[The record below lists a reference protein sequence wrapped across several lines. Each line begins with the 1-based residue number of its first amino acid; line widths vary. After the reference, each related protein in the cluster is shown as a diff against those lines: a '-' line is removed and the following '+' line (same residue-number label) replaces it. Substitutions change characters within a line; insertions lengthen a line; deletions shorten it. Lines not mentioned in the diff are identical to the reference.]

1 MGIMV
6 IRYHFSFS
14 EVVTHVF
21 MSTYQPLQTALLE
34 LEASMKAADL
44 WRMPTPDADAF
55 ASQQPFCIDTMSLP
69 QWVRFVF
76 IARLNAL
83 MDARAAMPAKCEVA
97 PAVAAYLQQEKTPA
111 HHQLLIVRAV
121 EKVDQIVTEST

>member
-1 MGIMV
+1 
-6 IRYHFSFS
+6 
-14 EVVTHVF
+14 

-44 WRMPTPDADAF
+44 WRMSTPDAEAF

-69 QWVRFVF
+69 QWIRFVF

>member
-1 MGIMV
+1 MGR
-6 IRYHFSFS
+6 RYTYSFLK
-14 EVVTHVF
+14 VVTSDF

-44 WRMPTPDADAF
+44 WRMPTPDAEAF

-69 QWVRFVF
+69 QWIRFVF

-111 HHQLLIVRAV
+111 HHQLLVVRAV
-121 EKVDQIVTEST
+121 EKVDQIVTESA

>member
-1 MGIMV
+1 MGQ
-6 IRYHFSFS
+6 RNLFLYC
-14 EVVTHVF
+14 EVVTNDV

-55 ASQQPFCIDTMSLP
+55 ESVQPFCIDTMSLP
-69 QWVRFVF
+69 QWIRFVF

-83 MDARAAMPAKCEVA
+83 IEANAAMPAKCEVA

-121 EKVDQIVTEST
+121 ERVDQIVTES

>member
-1 MGIMV
+1 
-6 IRYHFSFS
+6 
-14 EVVTHVF
+14 

-44 WRMPTPDADAF
+44 WRMPTPDAEAF

-69 QWVRFVF
+69 QWIRFVF

-83 MDARAAMPAKCEVA
+83 IDARAAMPANCDVA

-111 HHQLLIVRAV
+111 HHQLLIVQAV
-121 EKVDQIVTEST
+121 EKVDQIVTESE

>member
-6 IRYHFSFS
+6 IRYAFSFY
-14 EVVTHVF
+14 EVVTNDV
-21 MSTYQPLQTALLE
+21 MSTFQPLQTALLE
-34 LEASMKAADL
+34 LEAAMKAADL

-83 MDARAAMPAKCEVA
+83 IEARAAMPAKCEVA

-111 HHQLLIVRAV
+111 HHQLLVVHAV
-121 EKVDQIVTEST
+121 EKVDQLVTES

>member
-1 MGIMV
+1 
-6 IRYHFSFS
+6 
-14 EVVTHVF
+14 

-44 WRMPTPDADAF
+44 WRMPRPDADAF

-69 QWVRFVF
+69 QWIRFVF

-83 MDARAAMPAKCEVA
+83 IDANAAMPAKCEVA

-111 HHQLLIVRAV
+111 HHQLLVVRAV
-121 EKVDQIVTEST
+121 EKVDQIVTES

>member
-1 MGIMV
+1 
-6 IRYHFSFS
+6 
-14 EVVTHVF
+14 

-44 WRMPTPDADAF
+44 WRMPTPDVDAF

-69 QWVRFVF
+69 QWIRFVF

-83 MDARAAMPAKCEVA
+83 IDAQAAMPAKCEIA
-97 PAVAAYLQQEKTPA
+97 PAVAAYLQQQKVPA
-111 HHQLLIVRAV
+111 HHQLLVVRAV
-121 EKVDQIVTEST
+121 EKVDQIVTDS

>member
-1 MGIMV
+1 MGIMGR
-6 IRYHFSFS
+6 RYTYSFLK
-14 EVVTHVF
+14 VVTSDF

-44 WRMPTPDADAF
+44 WRMPTPDAEAF

-69 QWVRFVF
+69 QWIRFVF

>member
-1 MGIMV
+1 
-6 IRYHFSFS
+6 
-14 EVVTHVF
+14 

-44 WRMPTPDADAF
+44 WRMPTPDAEAF

-69 QWVRFVF
+69 QWIRFVF

>member
-1 MGIMV
+1 MGR
-6 IRYHFSFS
+6 RYTYSFLK
-14 EVVTHVF
+14 VVTSDF

-44 WRMPTPDADAF
+44 WRMPTPDAEAF

-69 QWVRFVF
+69 QWIRFVF

>member
-1 MGIMV
+1 MHRRHTFCI
-6 IRYHFSFS
+6 FK
-14 EVVTHVF
+14 EVTNDF

-34 LEASMKAADL
+34 LEASLKAADL
-44 WRMPTPDADAF
+44 WRLPTPDAEAF

-69 QWVRFVF
+69 QWIRFVF

-83 MDARAAMPAKCEVA
+83 IDARAAMPAKCDVA

-111 HHQLLIVRAV
+111 HHQLLIVQAV
-121 EKVDQIVTEST
+121 EKVDQIVTES

>member
-1 MGIMV
+1 MGR
-6 IRYHFSFS
+6 RYTYSFLK
-14 EVVTHVF
+14 VVTSDF

-44 WRMPTPDADAF
+44 WRMPTPDAEAF

-69 QWVRFVF
+69 QWIRFVF

-83 MDARAAMPAKCEVA
+83 IDARAAMPAKCEVA

>member
-1 MGIMV
+1 MGQ
-6 IRYHFSFS
+6 RNLFLYC
-14 EVVTHVF
+14 EVVTNDV

-55 ASQQPFCIDTMSLP
+55 ESVQPFCIDTMSLP
-69 QWVRFVF
+69 QWIRFVF

-83 MDARAAMPAKCEVA
+83 VEANAAMPAKCEVA

-121 EKVDQIVTEST
+121 ERVDQIVTES

>member
-1 MGIMV
+1 MGR
-6 IRYHFSFS
+6 RYTYSFLK
-14 EVVTHVF
+14 VVTSDF

-44 WRMPTPDADAF
+44 WRMPTPDAEAF

-69 QWVRFVF
+69 QWIRFVF

-121 EKVDQIVTEST
+121 EKVDQIVIESA

>member
-1 MGIMV
+1 MGQ
-6 IRYHFSFS
+6 RNLFLYC
-14 EVVTHVF
+14 EVVTNDV

-55 ASQQPFCIDTMSLP
+55 ESVQPFCIDTMSLP
-69 QWVRFVF
+69 QWIRFVF

-83 MDARAAMPAKCEVA
+83 IEANAAMPAKCEVA

-111 HHQLLIVRAV
+111 HHQLLIARAV
-121 EKVDQIVTEST
+121 ERVDQIVTES